1 MNQSTKKKMEPDAT
15 VSPETYSVGILAA
28 RLASSIIGLDQYQI
42 ESSNFAAAAV
52 LADSPKT
59 NTYPGFFE
67 DIVVGIPEEEWKLAT
82 DFLNDSNLVLVRR

>member
-1 MNQSTKKKMEPDAT
+1 MEQENN
-15 VSPETYSVGILAA
+15 VSPETHSVGILAA
-28 RLASSIIGLDQYQI
+28 RLASSIIGLDEYQI

-52 LADSPKT
+52 LADSSPPPT

-67 DIVVGIPEEEWKLAT
+67 DIVVGISEAEWKLAT